1 MEEYHNVTEVKFSR
15 TNDPVLLETSQHRNL
30 AVINLDNKNPA
41 QMNLEGK
48 ISWLGQTAFNSSSQ
62 LFKNKKGHV
71 RIQTEQIQ
79 SFLTE

>member
-1 MEEYHNVTEVKFSR
+1 MTEVKFTR

-41 QMNLEGK
+41 QMNLEGE
-48 ISWLGQTAFNSSSQ
+48 ISWLAQTAFNSSSQ

>member
-1 MEEYHNVTEVKFSR
+1 MPEVKSSR
-15 TNDPVLLETSQHRNL
+15 TNDPVLLENSQHRNL
-30 AVINLDNKNPA
+30 AAINLNHDNPA

-62 LFKNKKGHV
+62 LFKNKKSHV

>member
-1 MEEYHNVTEVKFSR
+1 VPEVKFSR

-30 AVINLDNKNPA
+30 AAINLNHDNPG
-41 QMNLEGK
+41 QMNLEGE

-62 LFKNKKGHV
+62 LFKNKKGHI